1 MKCILVSFKSHYES
15 FYSETKL
22 LKRETQVKCGKYK
35 FTSTWCK
42 LDAKSPSAGRCWSLL
57 RSSFTS
63 SKLLIPSKAPKG
75 LIIQKLCPKVPL
87 IYSVCINNSSS
98 SWLIY
103 HKEIKSINRY
113 ASIVIVT
120 QTYVIVW
127 KFLYKSFYGR
137 LMMDIIFESHLFQQ
151 SLYHNGKVQ
160 YSWQILDVETPHFW
174 LVW

>member
-22 LKRETQVKCGKYK
+22 LKRETQVKCGWYK

-75 LIIQKLCPKVPL
+75 LIIQKLCPKLTL
-87 IYSVCINNSSS
+87 IYFVFINNSSS
-98 SWLIY
+98 ITNLILSC
-103 HKEIKSINRY
+103 IKLLYFNRNCY
-113 ASIVIVT
+113 IYLCYCMKILM
-120 QTYVIVW
+120 W
-127 KFLYKSFYGR
+127 KYFYGR
-137 LMMDIIFESHLFQQ
+137 LIMDIVFESHLFQQ

-174 LVW
+174 LV